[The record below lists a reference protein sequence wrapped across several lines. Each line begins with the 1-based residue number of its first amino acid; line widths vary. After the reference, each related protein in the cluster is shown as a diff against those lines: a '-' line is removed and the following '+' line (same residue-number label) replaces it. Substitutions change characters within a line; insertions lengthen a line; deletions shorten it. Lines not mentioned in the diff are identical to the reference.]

1 MRPHRRMMD
10 GRAILSRA
18 VIQVE
23 DALEDP
29 EYAQDVARAGGF
41 RSMLAVP
48 MMREGNPIG
57 AIVVNRGQPGS
68 FSVNQ
73 IDLLKTFAD
82 QAVIA
87 VENVRLFK
95 ELDARNRDLSETL
108 EQQTA
113 TGEILRV
120 ISSSPTDVQ
129 PVFDII
135 GESAEKLCDAA
146 ISVVSRFDGDL
157 IHMVSLHGVAPEG
170 IKAIRDAFPMRVD
183 DETVSARAVRTRA
196 VVHVS
201 DVLAD
206 PQYQQK
212 GAARAS
218 GYRGCLAVPM
228 VRENQVIGAIFV
240 ARTTPG
246 LFTDTQ
252 VELLK
257 TFADQAVIAV
267 ENVRL
272 FRELQAR
279 NNDLTADAGA
289 ADGDGRDP
297 ARDLGLAHR
306 RAAGL
311 RHDRTERPASLR
323 RRVLPGLPS
332 GSRSAPQRGQ
342 RWPGRGG
349 PRRAS
354 AAPSPAQS
362 TRGPQRD
369 ARSSAGS
376 WRRSPTSRP
385 TLRSRWARSRAP
397 SPSAASWPSP
407 SCARA
412 FPSARSPSHAR
423 RPALFPD
430 RQVQLLKLFADQAV
444 IAIENVRLFAELE
457 ARNHDLTE
465 TLEQQ
470 TATSEILRVISSS
483 PTDVQP
489 VFDTIAESAAAA
501 VRRVRGHGPS
511 FRRRYAPRRDGARAR
526 PRADVTRVGRLLP
539 LPPWPRSGNRS
550 SGP

>member
-1 MRPHRRMMD
+1 M
-10 GRAILSRA
+10 
-18 VIQVE
+18 
-23 DALEDP
+23 EDP

-68 FSVNQ
+68 FPVNQ

-183 DETVSARAVRTRA
+183 DETVSARAVRARA

-212 GAARAS
+212 GAARAG

-272 FRELQAR
+272 FTELGAR
-279 NNDLTADAGA
+279 NRDLTETLEQQTATGEILRVISSSPTDIQPIFDSIARSAVRLCEGQFCQVFRFEDGQLHFVANYGHDVAGREATRRMFPRPVDAGTA
-289 ADGDGRDP
+289 AGRAVLTGAVSQVPDVHADPSYAMAQLVAGVGFQSVVAVPIRRDGRAIGAIAVGRVQAGPFP
-297 ARDLGLAHR
+297 AR
-306 RAAGL
+306 
-311 RHDRTERPASLR
+311 
-323 RRVLPGLPS
+323 
-332 GSRSAPQRGQ
+332 
-342 RWPGRGG
+342 
-349 PRRAS
+349 
-354 AAPSPAQS
+354 
-362 TRGPQRD
+362 
-369 ARSSAGS
+369 
-376 WRRSPTSRP
+376 
-385 TLRSRWARSRAP
+385 
-397 SPSAASWPSP
+397 
-407 SCARA
+407 
-412 FPSARSPSHAR
+412 
-423 RPALFPD
+423 
-430 RQVQLLKLFADQAV
+430 QVELLETFAEQAV

-457 ARNHDLTE
+457 TRNRDLTE

-470 TATSEILRVISSS
+470 TATGGDPARDLQLADGR
-483 PTDVQP
+483 P
-489 VFDTIAESAAAA
+489 AG
-501 VRRVRGHGPS
+501 VRGHRGECGAVVRGGGGRAPAL
-511 FRRRYAPRRDGARAR
+511 RRRDAPHRDRAGPPARAN
-526 PRADVTRVGRLLP
+526 PGSLGRLLP
-539 LPPWPRSGNRS
+539 LPARPGGGGRA
-550 SGP
+550 SGPGAAGGSTYRTSSRYRSTP